1 MGTEHP
7 NYHDRFAEVAPRVRV
22 SRFQFA
28 AVAIALMAGLFAG
41 RAEAFELNGRYA
53 TPGLGAIIAFEPCGN
68 NPNALCARLAWA
80 WDPSEMR
87 GARLGDILAEE
98 LTFDGTAWTG
108 AMLSPENGWRFR
120 GTLEEASPGALA
132 VRGCVGP
139 ICVRQTW
146 YSVQSLRHILRE

>member
-53 TPGLGAIIAFEPCGN
+53 TPGLGAIIAFELYDSEIMEPLFRFVERRLLPSGVFAGHDIDLY
-68 NPNALCARLAWA
+68 PQSVPGRILLSVIALLGLSVPLTGVTFAYLMSQALRVGSSRSLSLMCALVVV
-80 WDPSEMR
+80 PM
-87 GARLGDILAEE
+87 
-98 LTFDGTAWTG
+98 
-108 AMLSPENGWRFR
+108 P
-120 GTLEEASPGALA
+120 PG
-132 VRGCVGP
+132 
-139 ICVRQTW
+139 
-146 YSVQSLRHILRE
+146 